1 MKAAFSRIVQIF
13 PHCMNQITLAFPLIA
28 VTALGGIFVSGCK
41 PNASGPPP
49 GAGGTPTV
57 TISEVEKTSI
67 PDEVSFVG
75 RVTEKDRVDIRA
87 QVSGILTKQLFD
99 DGALVE
105 KGDLLFEIES
115 DDYEAAVDSAQAQLA
130 SAEAQRDNA
139 QQYLKR
145 MRSVK
150 SGSISETEL
159 EQAEFDLRTA
169 QASVDQAQASLKSA
183 ELDLKRTKI
192 YAPMDGQI
200 GKAMVDAGNLVD
212 ASTGS
217 LAMIVS
223 TDPIRVKHSL
233 SERFITE
240 ALQRLQD
247 RDPDLPPVRDTLIP
261 RITLSTGN
269 RYPHEGKI
277 VFLDNEIGTTTG
289 SIQAE
294 AEFPNPDGI
303 LKPGQFVDLT
313 VQRGAPQ
320 DKLLI
325 PQSAVQQDQ
334 KGHFVLVVGEDSSVS
349 RRSVETGEHIGR
361 NWSILAGLNEGEKVI
376 IQGIEKVRP
385 GAKVNAVPPSQA
397 PGPVPAV
404 PAGGEPEATP
414 KGKAKEESAKE
425 G

>member
-1 MKAAFSRIVQIF
+1 MSKKNG
-13 PHCMNQITLAFPLIA
+13 HLPLILLA
-28 VTALGGIFVSGCK
+28 TVSVLFSPGCK
-41 PNASGPPP
+41 PNTGGPPP
-49 GAGGTPTV
+49 GAGNTPTV
-57 TISEVEKTSI
+57 TVTEVEKTSI

-75 RVTEKDRVDIRA
+75 RITEKDRVDIRA
-87 QVSGILTKQLFD
+87 QVTGILVKQHFE
-99 DGALVE
+99 DGVLVK
-105 KGDLLFEIES
+105 KGDLLFEIEP
-115 DDYEAAVDSAQAQLA
+115 DDYEAAVASAKAQLD
-130 SAEAQRDNA
+130 SAEAQRDSA
-139 QQYLKR
+139 RQYLKR
-145 MRSVK
+145 MRAVK
-150 SGSISETEL
+150 SGSVSQTEL

-169 QASVDQAQASLKSA
+169 QAAVDQAKAALKSA
-183 ELDLKRTKI
+183 ELNLERTKI
-192 YAPMDGQI
+192 HAPMDGQI

-212 ASTGS
+212 SSTGS

-233 SERFITE
+233 SERFLTE

-247 RDPDLPPVRDTLIP
+247 RDPNLPPVRDTLIP
-261 RITLSTGN
+261 RITLSTGD
-269 RYPHEGKI
+269 RYPYEGKI

-294 AEFPNPDGI
+294 AEFPNPNGI

-313 VQRGAPQ
+313 VQRGAPEE
-320 DKLLI
+320 KLLV

-334 KGHFVLVVGEDSSVS
+334 KGHFVLVVGDDSSVS

-361 NWSILAGLNEGEKVI
+361 NWSIPAGLNEGETVI

-397 PGPVPAV
+397 PGPVPTV
-404 PAGGEPEATP
+404 QEEGNGEETPGENTGQEPA
-414 KGKAKEESAKE
+414 EE